1 MKNLELFSEYTVSR
15 GTYFAV
21 KICPMRQ
28 NWHELPQLFTFLNEK
43 NIYFQ
48 YSTVIYP
55 PYCSIWSLP
64 SHKLKEIVSYFN
76 KYSLP
81 GESATQKENAVR
93 FQELI
98 HQTGIWYE
106 EALIREQM
114 NFYQKTTA
122 ELAELFINRVQ
133 TYLDEE
139 LNHLKEDSPLQ
150 IAKMQE
156 LVQRLI
162 ADSPSEEIALAGMQY
177 YASVPIERWLAE
189 IEIRDY
195 EKNLD
200 RFLQIGTQQSIQ
212 DIDFSIPDSVI

>member
-1 MKNLELFSEYTVSR
+1 
-15 GTYFAV
+15 
-21 KICPMRQ
+21 
-28 NWHELPQLFTFLNEK
+28 
-43 NIYFQ
+43 
-48 YSTVIYP
+48 
-55 PYCSIWSLP
+55 
-64 SHKLKEIVSYFN
+64 
-76 KYSLP
+76 
-81 GESATQKENAVR
+81 VR